1 MALSNLG
8 SSIARRGLMAP
19 GDAIT
24 SLGTNGQPVTSGG
37 TSAAVPFVT
46 GTMAL
51 LLSLLP
57 DARTVDAKLAVTRA
71 DLRRASVVPPVLDA
85 WASYLLMQNRR
96 A

>member
-1 MALSNLG
+1 
-8 SSIARRGLMAP
+8 MAP

-85 WASYLLMQNRR
+85 WASYQLMQNRR

>member
-1 MALSNLG
+1 
-8 SSIARRGLMAP
+8 MAP

-24 SLGTNGQPVTSGG
+24 SLGADGSPVTSGG

-46 GTMAL
+46 GATAL

-57 DARTVDAKLAVTRA
+57 DARTVDAKLAVTKA

-85 WASYLLMQNRR
+85 WAAYQLMQNRP